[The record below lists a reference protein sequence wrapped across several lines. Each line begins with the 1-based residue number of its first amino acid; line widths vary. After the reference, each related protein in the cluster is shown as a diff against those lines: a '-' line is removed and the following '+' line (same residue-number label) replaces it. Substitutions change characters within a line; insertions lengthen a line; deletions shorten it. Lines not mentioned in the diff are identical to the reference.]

1 MKMLAQF
8 CTQYSELIT
17 QIRWNQMEI
26 KMYKDKTQT
35 PLKVAITKD
44 NNTYR
49 TKYTSISIFNTC
61 WWWLAAC
68 GKTLLT
74 VSTFFNDHT
83 RQRGQAPI
91 LGELSKVCTCGRR
104 LATGKKTIN
113 CTSKLPNKRF
123 LELDAMSC

>member
-1 MKMLAQF
+1 MKMFAQF
-8 CTQYSELIT
+8 CTLYSELIT

-49 TKYTSISIFNTC
+49 TKYTSLSIFNTC

-83 RQRGQAPI
+83 RQRGQALI
-91 LGELSKVCTCGRR
+91 LGELSKV
-104 LATGKKTIN
+104 
-113 CTSKLPNKRF
+113 
-123 LELDAMSC
+123 